1 MSYLDA
7 TRAWGNAV
15 TLLTP
20 TVTKQTIVLTWTP
33 PHVDVTHV
41 TYYYVYRVTGTAV
54 THPTLVSKV
63 LVSGNRLFLFT
74 TPNCA
79 IILPRHCF
87 SDDAQ
92 FENWSER
99 AAERW
104 RAARTDAAG

>member
-1 MSYLDA
+1 MITVYTAAYFLLPL
-7 TRAWGNAV
+7 NAV
-15 TLLTP
+15 RLRKRSGWTEPMAVLLANEG
-20 TVTKQTIVLTWTP
+20 IA
-33 PHVDVTHV
+33 TH
-41 TYYYVYRVTGTAV
+41 
-54 THPTLVSKV
+54 HPNQKSLFYWSKIQKV